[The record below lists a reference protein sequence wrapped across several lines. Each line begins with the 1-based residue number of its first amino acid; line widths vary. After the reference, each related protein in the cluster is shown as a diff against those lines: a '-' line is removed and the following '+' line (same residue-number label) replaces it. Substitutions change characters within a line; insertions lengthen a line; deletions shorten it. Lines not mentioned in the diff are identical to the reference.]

1 MLAGSLTKVGW
12 NKGETFAEG
21 CKGRWVGDRLDLV
34 EEAGRCF
41 TLSPNSSITNNVDD
55 VSNEAI
61 LQEEAHVSVAMG
73 DKTPEN
79 VIHLLPFALTA
90 ICCSALAFDVNRIL
104 TML

>member
-21 CKGRWVGDRLDLV
+21 CKGRWAGDRLNLV

-41 TLSPNSSITNNVDD
+41 TLPPNSYITNNVDYD
-55 VSNEAI
+55 LSNEAI

-73 DKTPEN
+73 NKTPEN
-79 VIHLLPFALTA
+79 VIRLLPFAVQHWLLMLTEY
-90 ICCSALAFDVNRIL
+90 
-104 TML
+104 